1 MSRSKAPIFIGTAAV
16 GGLGYYLYS
25 AGGDPKVA
33 KKQAEGKSLLP
44 SQFRRVVGC

>member
-25 AGGDPKVA
+25 AGGDPNVA
-33 KKQAEGKSLLP
+33 KKQAEGNASLL
-44 SQFRRVVGC
+44 SQLCRGG